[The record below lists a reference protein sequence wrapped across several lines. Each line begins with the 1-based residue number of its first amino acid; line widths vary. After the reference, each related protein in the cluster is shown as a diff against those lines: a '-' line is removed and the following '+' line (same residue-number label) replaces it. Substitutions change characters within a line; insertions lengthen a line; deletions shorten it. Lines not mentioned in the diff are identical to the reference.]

1 MQPPLD
7 GRAWLGR
14 AQAYGTTFTVELFES
29 RQHPGY
35 YHYAMYCADDSFCDE
50 SKDGKPMRAKEE
62 GGVSFWTLFKVAL
75 SKEHGLV
82 LDNLDWVEVPAEELP
97 LSGERVKAGA

>member
-1 MQPPLD
+1 MKPRLD

-14 AQAYGTTFTVELFES
+14 ANAFATTFLVELFES

-35 YHYAMYCADDSFCDE
+35 YHFAMYCTDDSFCDE
-50 SKDGKPMRAKEE
+50 SKRPMRAKEE
-62 GGVSFWTLFKVAL
+62 DGVSFWTLFKAGL

-82 LDNLDWVEVPAEELP
+82 VDDLDWIEVKPEELP
-97 LSGERVKAGA
+97 LSRERVKAGA

>member
-14 AQAYGTTFTVELFES
+14 SQAYGTTFMVELFES

-35 YHYAMYCADDSFCDE
+35 YHYAMYCADDTFCDE
-50 SKDGKPMRAKEE
+50 SKRPMRAKEE
-62 GGVSFWTLFKVAL
+62 AGVSFWTLFKSGL
-75 SKEHGLV
+75 SREHGLI
-82 LDNLDWVEVPAEELP
+82 LDDLEWMEAQPDELP
-97 LSGERVKAGA
+97 LSGPRVKAGA